1 MHESCLKVFMASV
14 GGHQEESENFP
25 NFRLVKIQAMTAM
38 PSQVYTDSVFSILG
52 VILVCCCLVST

>member
-1 MHESCLKVFMASV
+1 MHESCLKMLMASV
-14 GGHQEESENFP
+14 GGYQEESENFP
-25 NFRLVKIQAMTAM
+25 NFRLVKIQAMTSM